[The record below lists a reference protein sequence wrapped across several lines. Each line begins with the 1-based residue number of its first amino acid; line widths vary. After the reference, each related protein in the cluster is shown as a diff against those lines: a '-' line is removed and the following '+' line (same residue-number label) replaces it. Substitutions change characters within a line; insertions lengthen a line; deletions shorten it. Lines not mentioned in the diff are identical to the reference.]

1 MGCQPTVIPSI
12 RSMASLLDKVVL
24 NLQAV
29 DTVRRM
35 GMLHPKAAVAAVQSA
50 SRWGPTLAAGYAA
63 GAARRGDEPAVVDDD
78 GAVSFAQVHELSS
91 ALANVLRDRGVG
103 PQSPVALLAR
113 NSRWF
118 VLAVTALDKLGATV
132 LYMNTGFAGP
142 QLADV
147 LAREGCDLLLHDD
160 EFTDAV
166 LEHAPGFGHLI
177 CDQPAGERS
186 VDDLPSLLAG
196 ASTEHPPKPERHGRQ
211 VILTSGTT
219 GVPKGASRSVDSL
232 GADLV
237 AATGI
242 FQRVPFRVGDVH
254 AVPAPMFHSLGN
266 AMLLAAGTLSHTLV
280 LARRYDPER
289 LLAQVEAN
297 RVRAITAV
305 PVMLQRILALP
316 DDVVDRHD
324 TSSLEIVFCS
334 GSALPGSLATE
345 WMDRFGDNLYNMYGS
360 TEVAAATIATP
371 ADLRAA
377 PGTAGRPLSGVDVR
391 LYDDQDQ
398 PVTAAGAT
406 GRIFV
411 GSSLRFEGYPGGQTK
426 PAIDGLLS
434 SGDLGHFDAEG
445 RLFVGGRDDDM
456 IVSGGENLFPRE
468 VEDLLADLEGVDE
481 AAVLGVDDEHY
492 GQRLAAFVV
501 LEPGASLDEAAVKAH
516 VKANLANYKVPR
528 SVWFLDEL
536 PRNATGKVLKR
547 ELREQF
553 PDA

>member
-1 MGCQPTVIPSI
+1 
-12 RSMASLLDKVVL
+12 MASLLDKVAL
-24 NLQAV
+24 NLRAV

-35 GMLHPKAAVAAVQSA
+35 GLLHPRAAVTAVQGA
-50 SRWGPTLAAGYAA
+50 ARWGPTLAAGYAA
-63 GAARRGDEPAVVDDD
+63 GAARRGDEPAVIDDE
-78 GAVSFAQVHELSS
+78 GAASFAEVHDLSS

-103 PQSPVALLAR
+103 PESPVALLAR

-118 VLAVTALDKLGATV
+118 VIAVNALDKLGATV

-166 LEHAPGFGHLI
+166 LAHADGVEHLI
-177 CDQPAGERS
+177 CDRPAAERRGAAGG
-186 VDDLPSLLAG
+186 VDDIPSLVAG
-196 ASTEHPPKPERHGRQ
+196 AAPDHPPKPERHGRQ

-219 GVPKGASRSVDSL
+219 GAPKGASRSVDSI

-242 FQRVPFRVGDVH
+242 FQRVPFRTGDVH

-266 AMLLAAGTLSHTLV
+266 AMLLAAGTLSQTLV
-280 LARRYDPER
+280 LSRRFDPEH
-289 LLAQVEAN
+289 LLAQVEAH

-316 DDVVDRHD
+316 DEVLDRHD

-334 GSALPGSLATE
+334 GSALPGSLATQ

-377 PGTAGRPLSGVDVR
+377 PGTAGKPLSGVEVR
-391 LYDDQDQ
+391 LYDDRDQ
-398 PVTAAGAT
+398 PVTGVGET

-411 GSSLRFEGYPGGQTK
+411 GSSLRFEGYTGGQTK
-426 PAIDGLLS
+426 PSIDGLLS
-434 SGDLGHFDAEG
+434 SGDLGHFDEEG

-468 VEDLLADLEGVDE
+468 VEDLLADMDGVEE
-481 AAVLGVDDEHY
+481 AAVFGVDDEQY
-492 GQRLAAFVV
+492 GQRLAAFVA

-528 SVWFLDEL
+528 SVWFVDEL

-547 ELREQF
+547 ELRERF